1 MCDELLTTRQVAELA
16 KVSRQTVSRW
26 ASEGKIPAVTLPGG
40 QLRFSKVDVDAMLT
54 PTTTSERSEAEAGV
68 PLPGQAVLL

>member
-1 MCDELLTTRQVAELA
+1 MSEELLTTRQVAELA

-26 ASEGKIPAVTLPGG
+26 ASEGKLPAVTLPGG
-40 QLRFSKVDVDAMLT
+40 QLRFSKVDIDAMLT
-54 PTTTSERSEAEAGV
+54 PTMVSERSDSEDRV